1 MYIGGLQKFSLID
14 FNDNVCA
21 IIFTVGCN
29 FSCPYCHNPELRGL
43 NKGAELIEEK
53 EVLDFLESRK
63 GKLEGVVITGG
74 EPTLQPDLIEF
85 IKKIKEMGFLV
96 KLDSNG
102 SKPEILQKIIDEK
115 LVDYIAMDVKAPLEK
130 YQEHVRRDIEVNNI
144 KKSIDLIIN
153 SGIDYEFRTTVVK
166 KLLSFEDILEIV
178 KLVKGAKRYYL
189 QKFVP
194 NKTNDP
200 SFMQES
206 TYTDEEFE
214 ELKEK
219 IKGFVEFCD
228 VR

>member
-43 NKGAELIEEK
+43 NKGAELIDEQ
-53 EVLDFLESRK
+53 EVLDFLESRR

-74 EPTLQPDLIEF
+74 EPTLQPDLIDF
-85 IKKIKEMGFLV
+85 MRKVKAMGFLL

-102 SKPEILQKIIDEK
+102 SNPEILQKIIDEK

-130 YQEHVRRDIEVNNI
+130 YQEHVRREISVENI
-144 KKSIDLIIN
+144 QKSISLIMN
-153 SGIDYEFRTTVVK
+153 SGVDYEFRTTIVK
-166 KLLSFEDILEIV
+166 KLLSLDDIMKIAEI
-178 KLVKGAKRYYL
+178 VKGAKRYYL
-189 QKFVP
+189 QKFIP

-200 SFMQES
+200 TFMQES
-206 TYTDEEFE
+206 TYSDEEFE

-219 IKGFVEFCD
+219 IAPLVDFCGI
-228 VR
+228 R